1 MEPLSHNPFRLFL
14 TFSKKSWV
22 TGLVATLAIVVGSS
36 LNIYQLVVIKEFT
49 DAIVEGAPKN
59 TVWQLGLT
67 YPAIHLAHTISW
79 RVSGFA
85 GMRWFHHIREVSYK
99 RLYEHTIMHDK
110 SYFSDRFAGA
120 LLNKITNV
128 VEGLQNIFQ
137 RMLWEFLPITLNL
150 IFTLYIAFFENWL
163 FSAVLLLWISI
174 FFIANIII
182 VKRYLA
188 PSAYES
194 AESRSNL
201 SGRVVDSLSNISTV
215 HAFAAWRA
223 EQSYVNQAILK
234 VKEKGLKNWI
244 VSENLRGFN
253 GAMMVFSN
261 AAMVVLSLHFLYR
274 GEISLGA
281 VLLIVGLSRNLSDLM
296 WNFSSELRNNVTDY
310 SNACEGLDEILLPRG
325 IKEHESAVDLTVQK
339 GSVELRNL
347 TFSYGADDVLR
358 SINTI
363 IAPGHRVGLV
373 GRSGAGKSTLVSLL
387 LRDFDPQ
394 GGEILIDNQSIA
406 TVTLD
411 SLRRSI
417 AYVPQDTSLFHR
429 SLADNIRY
437 AKPEATDEQ
446 VQAAAQAAHAH
457 EFIMSLPTGYD
468 TLVGERGIK
477 LSGGQRQRIA
487 IARAFL
493 KNAPILILDE
503 ATSSLDSESE
513 VVIQKS
519 LQTLMKGKTVIAI
532 AHRLSTL
539 REMDRI
545 LVLENGVI
553 KEDGAPTE
561 LLKKKT
567 GHFRKLWDHQVSG
580 FIKEEEGD

>member
-1 MEPLSHNPFRLFL
+1 MQTLSPNPFRLFISF
-14 TFSKKSWV
+14 TKKSWV
-22 TGLVATLAIVVGSS
+22 AAAIATSAVAIGSS
-36 LNIYQLVVIKEFT
+36 LNIYQLVIIKEFT
-49 DAIVEGAPKN
+49 DAIVERAPAS

-67 YPAIHLAHTISW
+67 YPAIHLAHAISW

-85 GMRWFHHIREVSYK
+85 GMRWFHHVREVSYK
-99 RLYEHTIMHDK
+99 RLYEHVIMHDK

-128 VEGLQNIFQ
+128 VEGLQNTFQ
-137 RMLWEFLPITLNL
+137 RILWEFLPITLNL
-150 IFTLYIAFFENWL
+150 VFTLYIAYFENWL
-163 FSAVLLLWISI
+163 FSAVLLVWICV
-174 FFIANIII
+174 FFLANLVI
-182 VKRYLA
+182 VQRYLA

-194 AESRSNL
+194 AESRSDL
-201 SGRVVDSLSNISTV
+201 SGRVIDSLSNISTV

-223 EQSYVNQAILK
+223 EQNYVNQAIRQ
-234 VKEKGLKNWI
+234 VKEKGIKNWI

-253 GAMMVFSN
+253 SVMMVISN
-261 AAMVVLSLHFLYR
+261 AAMVVLSLHFLYV
-274 GEISLGA
+274 GQISLGS
-281 VLLIVGLSRNLSDLM
+281 VLLIIGLSRNLADIM
-296 WNFSSELRNNVTDY
+296 WNFSSELRNSVTDY
-310 SNACEGLDEILLPRG
+310 SSSREGLDEILQPRG
-325 IKEHESAVDLTVQK
+325 VMAKQSATQLTVK
-339 GSVELRNL
+339 EGSIALREL
-347 TFSYGADDVLR
+347 TFSYGKEEVLQNI
-358 SINTI
+358 STTFE
-363 IAPGHRVGLV
+363 PGSRVGLV
-373 GRSGAGKSTLVSLL
+373 GRSGAGKSTLVALL

-411 SLRRSI
+411 SLRHSI

-437 AKPEATDEQ
+437 AKPEATDEE

-457 EFIMSLPTGYD
+457 EFIMSLPAGYD

-513 VVIQKS
+513 LAIQKS
-519 LQTLMKGKTVIAI
+519 LQSLMKGKTVIAI

-545 LVLENGVI
+545 LVLEEGKI
-553 KEDGAPTE
+553 KEDGTPAAL
-561 LLKKKT
+561 LLKKTSLFK
-567 GHFRKLWDHQVSG
+567 KLWDHQISG
-580 FIKEEEGD
+580 FIKEEEEN